1 MRKLRFDLTI
11 DASAALAPNAD
22 SFYAQAYLGGSEIAD
37 NFRTLPG
44 IKYKTKIGTVTFG
57 NQLLAVSPCNF
68 PNLNTDDLSSV
79 EIDVCALSAMAQV
92 CQFDLEQS
100 FVSLQMAAGS
110 NGDFTVAN
118 FFNFYWSEMAN
129 SINGQIESL
138 RWQGDTGLA
147 PLPGPIP
154 DPLSLCDG
162 YEVAL
167 TAGLVPPVTV
177 PPTTPVVNGGT
188 GAIATFATLITK
200 LNAAFALT
208 PANIASRTADLRFY
222 MPTQLVNLYRY
233 GVAAGNTNAYITQDL
248 NLTYLG
254 IKIVLCP
261 GMSNDTFVITL
272 KDNLIYAFDGEGD
285 SSDLRAVNLADTVA
299 EPVIRT
305 RANMKVGFSYVNP
318 GDIVFYS

>member
-22 SFYAQAYLGGSEIAD
+22 AFYAQAYLGGSEIPD

-57 NQLLAVSPCNF
+57 TGLLAASPCNF

-79 EIDVCALSAMAQV
+79 EVDVCALSAMAQV

-110 NGDFTVAN
+110 NGDFTVAS
-118 FFNFYWSEMAN
+118 FFNYYWSEMAN
-129 SINGQIESL
+129 AIAGQIEAL
-138 RWQGDTGLA
+138 RWRGDT
-147 PLPGPIP
+147 
-154 DPLSLCDG
+154 LSLNPQLDLCDG
-162 YEVAL
+162 YEKAL

-177 PPTTPVVNGGT
+177 PPTPPVINGGT
-188 GAIATFATLITK
+188 GAITTFSGAGQLADS
-200 LNAAFALT
+200 LEAAFALV
-208 PANIASRTADLRFY
+208 PATIASRTADLRIY
-222 MPTQLVNLYRY
+222 MPTQLVNIYRL
-233 GVAAGNTNAYITQDL
+233 GVASGNTNAYITQDL
-248 NLTYLG
+248 ALTYLG

-272 KDNLIYAFDGEGD
+272 KDNLLYAFDGEGD
-285 SSDLRAVNLADTVA
+285 SSDLRAINLADTVA

>member
-1 MRKLRFDLTI
+1 MRKLKFDLTI
-11 DASAALAPNAD
+11 DASAALAPNAEA
-22 SFYAQAYLGGSEIAD
+22 FYSQAYLSAD
-37 NFRTLPG
+37 IVDNYRTLPG
-44 IKYKTKIGTVTFG
+44 IKFKTKLGTVTFG

-138 RWQGDTGLA
+138 RWQGNITLP

-154 DPLSLCDG
+154 NPLSLCDG
-162 YEVAL
+162 YEVKLAAS
-167 TAGLVPPVTV
+167 AGVIPYTMTNNP
-177 PPTTPVVNGGT
+177 
-188 GAIATFATLITK
+188 TFAQMLGD
-200 LNAAFALT
+200 LQAAFALV
-208 PANIASRTADLRFY
+208 PATIASRTADLRIY
-222 MPTQLVNLYRY
+222 LPTQLVNIYRL
-233 GVAAGNTNAYITQDL
+233 GVASGNTNAFITQDL
-248 NLTYLG
+248 DLTYLG

-261 GMSNDTFVITL
+261 GMSNNKLVITL
-272 KDNLIYAFDGEGD
+272 KDNLIYAFDAEGD
-285 SSDLRAVNLADTVA
+285 SSDLRAINLRDTVA

-305 RANMKVGFSYVNP
+305 RADMKVGFHFVNDA
-318 GDIVFYS
+318 DIVFGS

>member
-22 SFYAQAYLGGSEIAD
+22 AFYAQAYLGGSEIAD

-57 NQLLAVSPCNF
+57 TGLLAASPCNF
-68 PNLNTDDLSSV
+68 PNLNTDDLSSIEV
-79 EIDVCALSAMAQV
+79 DVCALSAMAQV

-129 SINGQIESL
+129 AVNGQIESL
-138 RWQGDTGLA
+138 RWRGDIASLNPQLA
-147 PLPGPIP
+147 
-154 DPLSLCDG
+154 LCDG

-200 LNAAFALT
+200 LNAAFALA

-272 KDNLIYAFDGEGD
+272 KDNLLFAFDGEGD
-285 SSDLRAVNLADTVA
+285 PSDLRAVNLADTVA